1 MSRKLSHVLLI
12 GVGLFSST
20 WVMAA
25 VKEYDLTI
33 AEQTVNITGKPLK
46 RITVNGKFV
55 APLLEF
61 EEGDDA
67 VIRVHNKLKNQDSS
81 IHWHGLI
88 LPKIMDGVPSST
100 SLMVLHQ
107 IKPMNINSRFVR
119 MEPIGITRIVKV
131 KSKMVCMAL

>member
-1 MSRKLSHVLLI
+1 MSKKLSHVLLI

-67 VIRVHNKLKNQDSS
+67 VIRVHNKLKKPRLFYSLAWLNLTR
-81 IHWHGLI
+81 HHGW
-88 LPKIMDGVPSST
+88 G
-100 SLMVLHQ
+100 
-107 IKPMNINSRFVR
+107 
-119 MEPIGITRIVKV
+119 TRI
-131 KSKMVCMAL
+131 

>member
-1 MSRKLSHVLLI
+1 
-12 GVGLFSST
+12 
-20 WVMAA
+20 
-25 VKEYDLTI
+25 YDLTI

-67 VIRVHNKLKNQDSS
+67 IIRVHNKLKNQDSS

-88 LPKIMDGVPSST
+88 LPGIMDGVPGFN
-100 SLMVLHQ
+100 
-107 IKPMNINSRFVR
+107 KFD
-119 MEPIGITRIVKV
+119 GI
-131 KSKMVCMAL
+131 APN

>member
-1 MSRKLSHVLLI
+1 MSKKFSHVLLI

-33 AEQTVNITGKPLK
+33 AEQTVNVTGQPLK

-67 VIRVHNKLKNQDSS
+67 IIRVHNKLKAQDSS

-88 LPKIMDGVPSST
+88 LPGIMDGVPGFNQFDGIAPNQTYEYKFRWCFKKYAVHFNST
-100 SLMVLHQ
+100 
-107 IKPMNINSRFVR
+107 I
-119 MEPIGITRIVKV
+119 
-131 KSKMVCMAL
+131 

>member
-1 MSRKLSHVLLI
+1 MSKKLSHVLLI

-20 WVMAA
+20 WVVAA

-67 VIRVHNKLKNQDSS
+67 IIRVHNKLKKTRFFYSLARVNSTG
-81 IHWHGLI
+81 HHGW
-88 LPKIMDGVPSST
+88 
-100 SLMVLHQ
+100 
-107 IKPMNINSRFVR
+107 R
-119 MEPIGITRIVKV
+119 TRI
-131 KSKMVCMAL
+131 